1 MIQFYN
7 YNTADPNQVVL
18 NQVSLFT
25 VVTSSLD
32 DEFFDSWITAVGD
45 PLSKTCVMFMKD
57 F

>member
-1 MIQFYN
+1 MTQFYH

-25 VVTSSLD
+25 IVTSSLD
-32 DEFFDSWITAVGD
+32 DEFFDSWIAAVGN